1 MKTFFEQSLGLE
13 RSEVIVRSL
22 DAQVEGYGLLDIPVV
37 SRELRP
43 YANGNTL
50 DIGTGNGTFLF
61 KIAEKNPDIQFVG
74 LEHNP
79 DFLSR
84 AQAQLKQVERPN
96 ITFRAGFFDTDYIDR
111 HDVIC
116 TRFTLQHASNP
127 QAFVQNVH
135 RVLNPGGLFM
145 AVEPLYDYYDSEP
158 ADPIWQGFRQRIFL
172 TYERWG
178 SDPNVPK
185 RAGRWLMEAGFVSI
199 RTSIHI
205 YSPITIG
212 LPAFT
217 TVILATATALGFD
230 DPDIWDTAFLEQL
243 ESWLENLPCVP
254 YVSIAHTIGLK
265 DASIIRD
272 TPSFR

>member
-22 DAQVEGYGLLDIPVV
+22 DAQVEGYGVLDIPLV

-43 YANGNTL
+43 YASGNML
-50 DIGTGNGTFLF
+50 DIGTGNGAFLF
-61 KIAEKNPDIQFVG
+61 KIAENNPDIQFIG

-84 AQAQLKQVERPN
+84 AQVQLDQVELPN
-96 ITFRAGFFDTDYIDR
+96 VTLRAGFFDTDYIDR

-127 QAFVQNVH
+127 QAFVHSVH
-135 RVLNPGGLFM
+135 RVLHPGGLFM
-145 AVEPLYDYYDSEP
+145 AVEPLYDSYDSEP
-158 ADPIWQGFRQRIFL
+158 ADPTWQGFRQRMFA

-185 RAGRWLMEAGFVSI
+185 RASQWLMEAGFVSI

-212 LPAFT
+212 QRKFT
-217 TVILATATALGFD
+217 AVILATATALGFD
-230 DPDIWDTAFLEQL
+230 NLDIWDTAFLDQL
-243 ESWLENLPCVP
+243 ARWLENLPCMP
-254 YVSIAHTIGLK
+254 YVSIAHIVGLK
-265 DASIIRD
+265 AACSG
-272 TPSFR
+272 